1 MWQDILKEVKVLTES
16 AVSDNMPNFRTAS
29 DKGYPT
35 KVSPLNLVSEVN
47 DEGEVLGFTSYKDMG
62 AFFFVGNSYVS
73 PKNTGKGI
81 YRKVV
86 NERDNYTKG
95 KPRISLVNAK
105 DERARTVAIRMA
117 ESLGDKV
124 TSYSQVEDIMNEAMY
139 KVLSRLIMYR
149 YPVI

>member
-1 MWQDILKEVKVLTES
+1 M
-16 AVSDNMPNFRTAS
+16 
-29 DKGYPT
+29 
-35 KVSPLNLVSEVN
+35 
-47 DEGEVLGFTSYKDMG
+47 
-62 AFFFVGNSYVS
+62 
-73 PKNTGKGI
+73 
-81 YRKVV
+81 
-86 NERDNYTKG
+86 
-95 KPRISLVNAK
+95 NAK